1 MRRLPTVLGL
11 LGLGLATCLVLW
23 QGWSGVLSRLAGT
36 GMGLLWISLFH
47 VVPMALNTH
56 AWQLLLPG
64 ARRRPLGWFAWIFW
78 VRESVNGLLP
88 VARLGGEA
96 VAARLM
102 VKGGVR
108 AGLSIASLVV
118 RLTLTLVTQ
127 VVFTLLGLL
136 LLLFR
141 TTDHAAVLRL
151 ALLVPATAAVLLA
164 LLAVQRAGVAGL
176 GARILRGRFAALAD
190 DSLNLDRTVRRLY
203 RRRRAVLACCGWQ
216 LAGWV
221 AGAGEIWLAAF
232 YLGYP
237 MGPVDAVALES
248 LSQAISTAAFLI
260 PGALGVQ
267 EAGFV
272 GLGALVGMGPE
283 VALALA
289 LSRRVRDLVL
299 YGPGLLVWQAV
310 ELRRIRGVR

>member
-1 MRRLPTVLGL
+1 
-11 LGLGLATCLVLW
+11 
-23 QGWSGVLSRLAGT
+23 
-36 GMGLLWISLFH
+36 
-47 VVPMALNTH
+47 
-56 AWQLLLPG
+56 
-64 ARRRPLGWFAWIFW
+64 
-78 VRESVNGLLP
+78 
-88 VARLGGEA
+88 
-96 VAARLM
+96 
-102 VKGGVR
+102 
-108 AGLSIASLVV
+108 
-118 RLTLTLVTQ
+118 
-127 VVFTLLGLL
+127 
-136 LLLFR
+136 
-141 TTDHAAVLRL
+141 
-151 ALLVPATAAVLLA
+151 LVPATAAVLLA

-176 GARILRGRFAALAD
+176 GSRVLRGRFAALAD
-190 DSLNLDRTVRRLY
+190 DPLSLDRTVRRLY
-203 RRRRAVLACCGWQ
+203 RRRRAVLASCGWQ

-221 AGAGEIWLAAF
+221 AGGGEIWLAAS

-310 ELRRIRGVR
+310 EVRRIRRDA